1 VIAGRKPG
9 RENSAEVIV
18 FDSTGRALQ
27 VAAAAIVYEKA
38 MATDRGILLDF
49 AE

>member
-1 VIAGRKPG
+1 M
-9 RENSAEVIV
+9 
-18 FDSTGRALQ
+18 
-27 VAAAAIVYEKA
+27 AAAAIVYEKA

>member
-1 VIAGRKPG
+1 
-9 RENSAEVIV
+9 
-18 FDSTGRALQ
+18 LQ
-27 VAAAAIVYEKA
+27 DMAAAAIVYEKA